1 MYSGREGAGMAA
13 EQRLP
18 ELIVKEAIGAGL
30 DSPMRESILEAV
42 EDAEGPRGGVSVP
55 IAVGAVAVGTAIGYV
70 LGSADSTTVPTEA
83 ESLPIETPDSTED
96 ETEDDDTETGGSRL
110 AKLLTLG
117 AIAGAGA
124 YLWRRRGGDDW
135 EPIDDL
141 EEPVEDAT
149 EAVETIASESIDTE
163 SAGDRITDAESTDE
177 MSDDAETDH
186 EDGSSDGETNGES
199 ETDTSESD
207 SS

>member
-1 MYSGREGAGMAA
+1 MYGDREDAGMAT

-30 DSPMRESILEAV
+30 ESPMRESILEAV
-42 EDAEGPRGGVSVP
+42 EDAEGHRGGISVP
-55 IAVGAVAVGTAIGYV
+55 ITVGAVAVGTAIGYV
-70 LGSADSTTVPTEA
+70 LGVADSTTVPTEA
-83 ESLPIETPDSTED
+83 ESLPIETPDSTASGTD
-96 ETEDDDTETGGSRL
+96 DDDTETGGSRL
-110 AKLLTLG
+110 AKLLALG

-149 EAVETIASESIDTE
+149 EAVETIAGESIDTE
-163 SAGDRITDAESTDE
+163 SAGDRVTDAESMGEMGDDE
-177 MSDDAETDH
+177 ETDH
-186 EDGSSDGETNGES
+186 EEGSTDSDPNGET
-199 ETDTSESD
+199 ETDTSESG